1 MHIKIYI
8 VEYLAQNCFFLAI
21 VECNW
26 ILFGSLYI
34 IKVSKLCWIFFLK
47 KRLFHFDDIIIEF
60 TLYVVTN
67 EYSLDV
73 LLLNGPDI
81 ITRLLIVIDSTLFQ
95 FRIKVHKILSFHFTQ
110 FKQKNVCAEKKKI
123 LSLACRRSFYAI
135 QKSCQVR
142 MRNNERQHVINDR
155 SFVCA
160 GYWRRHPVITQHA
173 FFMER
178 GKDFVAI
185 PFTNI
190 YSTLF
195 FSPNNNIN
203 KTYCYIFIEGSI

>member
-34 IKVSKLCWIFFLK
+34 IKVSKLCWIFFFK
-47 KRLFHFDDIIIEF
+47 KETFSLWWYYRIYLMSWRMI
-60 TLYVVTN
+60 
-67 EYSLDV
+67 SLDV
-73 LLLNGPDI
+73 LLLNGSDI

-110 FKQKNVCAEKKKI
+110 FKQQNVCAEKKKI
-123 LSLACRRSFYAI
+123 LSLARRRSFYAI

-142 MRNNERQHVINDR
+142 MRNNER
-155 SFVCA
+155 
-160 GYWRRHPVITQHA
+160 HP
-173 FFMER
+173 
-178 GKDFVAI
+178 
-185 PFTNI
+185 
-190 YSTLF
+190 
-195 FSPNNNIN
+195 
-203 KTYCYIFIEGSI
+203 